1 MTPHN
6 SPGCWIWCYKIAGS
20 LASRPFQSV
29 RNHYYLKNGRKPGM
43 RKDTKARDFSR
54 KAKEQIAERDSIEGW
69 PCCVFCGAA
78 APAPLAFSNAH
89 FIARSQGGLG
99 IPENGL
105 TLCPECHRRYDQTTD
120 RKKMREYFR
129 EYLKS
134 KYENWSEEALIY
146 RKE

>member
-1 MTPHN
+1 
-6 SPGCWIWCYKIAGS
+6 
-20 LASRPFQSV
+20 
-29 RNHYYLKNGRKPGM
+29 M

-54 KAKEQIAERDSIEGW
+54 KAKEQISERDSIDGW
-69 PCCVFCGAA
+69 PCCVYCGLA
-78 APAPLAFSNAH
+78 APAPLAWSNAH

-105 TLCPECHRRYDQTTD
+105 TLCPEHHRRYDQTTD
-120 RKKMREYFR
+120 RKRMREYFR